1 MTDTKEREISP
12 ERLAQIMALMHQ
24 PGNHST
30 SNVTVSD
37 TKNDA
42 VRLIAALMLGLNV
55 GLGLIVLDQ
64 YRQIADLR
72 HHVTAIYMMAPHLQ
86 PKEPQD

>member
-1 MTDTKEREISP
+1 MTDTKERDISP
-12 ERLAQIMALMHQ
+12 ERIAQILALIQQ
-24 PGNHST
+24 PGAQS
-30 SNVTVSD
+30 SVQTV
-37 TKNDA
+37 NQNANGA
-42 VRLIAALMLGLNV
+42 VLLVAALMLGLNV